1 MENFPP
7 LPAIE
12 EDLPLSLNGP
22 EPFQYSLESDMPG
35 AESDGTSSELPPLSP
50 DIETSESPGYQLP
63 DLEPRFPIE
72 GDFPAQEIGP
82 IQENEY
88 TFPTEEPTLSPSSE
102 SDSRGPE
109 TLQDIHS
116 ELKELVR
123 HLKGQKPPSE
133 SFKQAGQLSQKFSY
147 RLP

>member
-1 MENFPP
+1 MEHFPH

-22 EPFQYSLESDMPG
+22 EPFQYSLESG
-35 AESDGTSSELPPLSP
+35 LQEAESGQSDSELPVLSP
-50 DIETSESPGYQLP
+50 DVEASESPGYQLP
-63 DLEPRFPIE
+63 NLEPGFPVE
-72 GDFPAQEIGP
+72 GDFPTQEIGP
-82 IQENEY
+82 FQENGDAL
-88 TFPTEEPTLSPSSE
+88 PAEEPALSPSPE